1 MTSLATASEL
11 ASYLQQDLDTSTATL
26 VLSIASAELE
36 AAADTKFSSTSATYT
51 VEGTGQQSIPLPRYP
66 VIAVQ
71 SVTVDGVAVTD
82 YTRIGSNL
90 YRIAGYGGTSPY
102 AATVVVTYTYG
113 YTTVPDDV
121 KGAVLEMAAQA
132 YDNPTRLA
140 REQIDDYVAQSPSG
154 AGGVGLT
161 PYAATVAGRYRIGA
175 VA

>member
-1 MTSLATASEL
+1 MTSLATASDL

-51 VEGTGQQSIPLPRYP
+51 VEGTGQQSISLPRYP
-66 VIAVQ
+66 IIAVQ

-90 YRIAGYGGTSPY
+90 YRILRFGGTSPY
-102 AATVVVTYTYG
+102 AAAVVVTFTYG
-113 YTTVPDDV
+113 YVTVPDDV
-121 KGAVLEMAAQA
+121 KSAVLEMAAQA
-132 YDNPTRLA
+132 YVNPTLA
-140 REQIDDYVAQSPSG
+140 MREQIDDYSVQRSVSI
-154 AGGVGLT
+154 GGVGLT
-161 PYAATVAGRYRIGA
+161 PRAATVAGRYRIGA